1 MPDDMNMLV
10 WRLWARK
17 GTDPVVVETT
27 WSVADLARAHSLL
40 DLDDAMNDDAAA
52 ESSRRGR

>member
-1 MPDDMNMLV
+1 MNMLI
-10 WRLWARK
+10 WRLWTRK
-17 GTDPVVVETT
+17 GADPVVVETT